1 MNHFFNGALCF
12 NGALS
17 AGHLGLMGLCLLAQ
31 LCLMGLC
38 LLAQAC
44 FNGALSARSCKN
56 KSSHSCV

>member
-1 MNHFFNGALCF
+1 MGLCVF

-17 AGHLGLMGLCLLAQ
+17 AGH

-44 FNGALSARSCKN
+44 FNGSLFASQVLMVLCLFNEALYVRL
-56 KSSHSCV
+56 

>member
-1 MNHFFNGALCF
+1 MGLCLLAMSLMGLCVF

-17 AGHLGLMGLCLLAQ
+17 AGH

-44 FNGALSARSCKN
+44 FNGSLFASQVLMVLCLFNEALYVRL
-56 KSSHSCV
+56 